1 MKCKDT
7 STQVGALISLSAASD
22 VSHSVLP
29 AAHSPLSPSVFVFR
43 EQIIP
48 RLCVCLHLSERSRE
62 RAAAATSH
70 SQTPCKKRPPFVA
83 ES

>member
-29 AAHSPLSPSVFVFR
+29 TAHSPLSPSVFVFR

-62 RAAAATSH
+62 RAADTMQEEASLRGRELKC
-70 SQTPCKKRPPFVA
+70 SD
-83 ES
+83 